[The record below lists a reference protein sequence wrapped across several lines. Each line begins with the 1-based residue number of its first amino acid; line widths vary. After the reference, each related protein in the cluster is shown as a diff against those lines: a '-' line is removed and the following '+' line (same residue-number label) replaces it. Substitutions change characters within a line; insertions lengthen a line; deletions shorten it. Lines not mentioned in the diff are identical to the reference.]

1 MSEFNPIE
9 QCFRCG
15 FNIRDTCTTK
25 GVLLYGVEDVL
36 RYGPGFCP
44 EKYIIDIGDID
55 EDNIV
60 GQPIMTCS
68 ADCAVDS
75 LSYIFDNNHEQFTLH
90 YIMLSGAYDIQLP
103 CLDTKIQKKY
113 KLDPS
118 KQTINNDP
126 KKLER
131 WGGKM
136 KYEEYR
142 EHFICPIHI
151 DADKLKTE
159 PIEQP
164 VETLAMNDPTSV
176 LTILESD
183 SESEDGESVDAISLL
198 KDQDDDNDDK
208 IPALE
213 GSDSD
218 ESSDSGESSSESGES
233 DSGNIDIEH
242 GVVPDDD
249 DIATDPIHN
258 YIENTDYVEVDDP
271 EAEDGDFDFIP
282 DDMKKH
288 FETPI
293 KT

>member
-15 FNIRDTCTTK
+15 YNIRDTCTTK

-68 ADCAVDS
+68 ADCALDS

-90 YIMLSGAYDIQLP
+90 YIMLSAAYDIQLP
-103 CLDTKIQKKY
+103 CLDTKIKKKY
-113 KLDPS
+113 KLDPT
-118 KQTINNDP
+118 KQTINNNP

-142 EHFICPIHI
+142 KDFVCPVHI
-151 DADKLKTE
+151 DSTE
-159 PIEQP
+159 SKNIGKVDIEQP
-164 VETLAMNDPTSV
+164 DPTSV

-183 SESEDGESVDAISLL
+183 SESGESDVVDTISLL
-198 KDQDDDNDDK
+198 KDDTISE
-208 IPALE
+208 IPDLE

-218 ESSDSGESSSESGES
+218 ESTESSES
-233 DSGNIDIEH
+233 DSSSSAIEIDH

-271 EAEDGDFDFIP
+271 DAEDGDFDFIP
-282 DDMKKH
+282 ADMQKH
-288 FETPI
+288 FETSV
-293 KT
+293 KN